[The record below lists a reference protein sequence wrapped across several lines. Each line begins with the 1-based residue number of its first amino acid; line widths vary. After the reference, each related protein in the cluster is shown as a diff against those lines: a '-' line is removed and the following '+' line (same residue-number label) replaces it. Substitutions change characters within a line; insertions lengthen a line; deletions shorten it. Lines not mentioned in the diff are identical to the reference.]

1 MRKINKKDLL
11 DIKQGLYNIPAM
23 TKDEAMVYMAEYIL
37 FIEEK
42 IDAIGWSVESVLEI
56 EPYSLEEGDTDEV
69 RLFKNAQESLEK
81 CWKELI
87 DGIYE

>member
-1 MRKINKKDLL
+1 MRKINRKDLL
-11 DIKQGLYNIPAM
+11 DIKQGLYNNPTM

-42 IDAIGWSVESVLEI
+42 FNAIGWSVESVLEI
-56 EPYSLEEGDTDEV
+56 EPYSLAEGDTDEV

-81 CWKELI
+81 RWEELI
-87 DGIYE
+87 DGMYE

>member
-1 MRKINKKDLL
+1 MRKINRKDLL

-23 TKDEAMVYMAEYIL
+23 TKDEAMACMAEYIL
-37 FIEEK
+37 FLEGK
-42 IDAIGWSVESVLEI
+42 IDAIAWSVESVLEI

-81 CWKELI
+81 RWEELI
-87 DGIYE
+87 DGVYE